1 MFYICPILIFCCQK
15 KSFIMVSAAKSLILT
30 LKIWP
35 VHILSPLLLVNQI
48 LLLLPHEV
56 AHLCSLQI
64 HCLSTSCFKLYV
76 TKERNSIKSLKL
88 FVILAKILIIW
99 KRLVYNMMNGSK
111 KENVEN
117 KFPHEVLKHVCN
129 IHKECIITHK
139 NNIACHCLSK
149 LCVINRKL
157 LV

>member
-1 MFYICPILIFCCQK
+1 
-15 KSFIMVSAAKSLILT
+15 MVSAAKSLILT
-30 LKIWP
+30 FKICP

-76 TKERNSIKSLKL
+76 TKERNSIKSFKL
-88 FVILAKILIIW
+88 FVLLAKILIIYMEKTGLQYDEW
-99 KRLVYNMMNGSK
+99 K

-117 KFPHEVLKHVCN
+117 KFPQEVLKHVCN

-139 NNIACHCLSK
+139 NNIACHCLSR
-149 LCVINRKL
+149 LCVISRKL